1 MKRRA
6 RALSVIIPATFST
19 RHVQQQIALCLRLE
33 PLEIILTVSAHLLDA
48 LPASV
53 RSGCHVHSVEGPP
66 SLFAGRALGAKQ
78 AKGDILL
85 FLGED
90 CSYPESSLRRFLF
103 PMQYENVE
111 VLLSREVCRGRG
123 MKRAKPV
130 HSLARMLNDLYGRKE
145 LGEASLLDTPHA
157 ISRDALRKIG
167 AELLAHP
174 GEAHRQLAVGGAIM
188 RAQPMEPEKVDMI
201 FQPELSGTWLFELS
215 TWEQAV
221 IAEQVNVFSL
231 LPARGGMGDGG
242 RRRDILNRFQGEE
255 SRLPLKQSGNWPL
268 CQTALY
274 GGQRLSVIIPAC
286 DEAATLGQVIQ
297 EVLQLEPAEIIV
309 VVNGSQDQTAQ
320 IAMKHGAVV
329 VEFAEPL
336 GVDTGRAVGAIHAR
350 GDILLFV
357 DADFVIPAMDL
368 YPFVR
373 ACQLHCDIALNDQRH
388 FLPAAR
394 TDNVVVAARQGLNL
408 AANRKDLNIASML
421 VVPFA
426 LRRESFAPLGWTL
439 LACPPKAQ
447 MAAMLAGLT
456 IRLVHE
462 VDSFGMNRLRPEKH
476 LAPFGRSPATRQI
489 VGDHIEAFQ
498 LLAERG
504 GFAKER

>member
-1 MKRRA
+1 MERRA
-6 RALSVIIPATFST
+6 RTLSIIIPATFQAK
-19 RHVQQQIALCLRLE
+19 HVEQQIAQCLRLQ
-33 PLEIILTVSAHLLDA
+33 PLEIILTVSAHLLDF
-48 LPASV
+48 LPASAK
-53 RSGCHVHSVEGPP
+53 SGCHVVSIDGPAN
-66 SLFAGRALGAKQ
+66 LFAGRALGAEQ

-90 CSYPESSLRRFLF
+90 CFYPESSLRRFLF
-103 PMQYENVE
+103 PIQYENVE

-145 LGEASLLDTPHA
+145 LREASLLEMPHA
-157 ISRDALRKIG
+157 LSRDALRKIG
-167 AELLAHP
+167 ADRLAYP
-174 GEAHRQLAVGGAIM
+174 GEAHRYLASGGAIM
-188 RAQPMEPEKVDMI
+188 RVQPMEPAKDDMP
-201 FQPELSGTWLFELS
+201 FSPELSATWLFELS

-221 IAEQVNVFSL
+221 IAEQVHVCSL
-231 LPARGGMGDGG
+231 LPSRGGMGDGG
-242 RRRDILNRFQGEE
+242 RRWDILNRLQGNE
-255 SRLPLKQSGNWPL
+255 SQLPVKQSGNWPL
-268 CQTALY
+268 CQTELY
-274 GGQRLSVIIPAC
+274 GGQHLSVIIPAC
-286 DEAATLGQVIQ
+286 NEAATLGRVIK
-297 EVLQLEPAEIIV
+297 EVLQLEPSEIIV

-320 IAMKHGAVV
+320 IAKQHGTVV
-329 VEFAEPL
+329 VEFPEPL
-336 GVDTGRAVGAIHAR
+336 GVDTGRAVGASLAR

-357 DADFVIPAMDL
+357 DADFVVPAMDL

-373 ACQLHCDIALNDQRH
+373 ACQLRCDVALNDQRD
-388 FLPAAR
+388 FLPAVR

-408 AANRKDLNIASML
+408 AANRKDLDIASML

-456 IRLVHE
+456 INQVHQ

-476 LAPFGRSPATRQI
+476 LAPFGRSPAACQI